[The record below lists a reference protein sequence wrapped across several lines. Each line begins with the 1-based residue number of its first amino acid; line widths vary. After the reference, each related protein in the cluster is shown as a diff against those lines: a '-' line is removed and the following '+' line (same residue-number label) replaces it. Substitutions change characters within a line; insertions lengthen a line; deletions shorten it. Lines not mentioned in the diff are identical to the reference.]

1 MCFLELEKLQW
12 SQLPVHIGAVPEARQ
27 GHVSAITSKYL
38 IISGG
43 YAGGGS
49 KRLGDVQVLD
59 LYSPRWECLDDGA
72 YVTSMPYVKGRAV
85 YTCFYG
91 NKLFTVK
98 PSMHEKL
105 FELQTLEF
113 ALPEDI
119 ERLRHSR
126 KRDLGLSEKLE
137 LCDATCTA
145 NSIEI
150 NWRPPTKNAER
161 VERYKLMIATGTGV
175 VKDVYQGPE
184 QRFRIVGLKANTE
197 YILCVKAIYDDGSFL
212 WSESKAYMT
221 RM

>member
-1 MCFLELEKLQW
+1 VQ
-12 SQLPVHIGAVPEARQ
+12 PEPRED
-27 GHVSAITSKYL
+27 HVANIVSKYL

-43 YAGGGS
+43 TSQGGT
-49 KRLGDVQVLD
+49 KRLADVHVLD
-59 LYSPRWECLDDGA
+59 LYAPRWECLDEGA
-72 YVTSMPYVKGRAV
+72 YITSMPWAKQRAI

-91 NKLFTVK
+91 NKIYTLK
-98 PSMHEKL
+98 SNMQEKL
-105 FELQTLEF
+105 FEMSVTEF

-126 KRDLGLSEKLE
+126 KRDLGISEHLE
-137 LCDATCTA
+137 LSDEAICTMS
-145 NSIEI
+145 SIEL

-161 VERYKLMIATGTGV
+161 VEKYKLMIASSTGV

-184 QRFRIVGLKANTE
+184 QRFRITGLKPNTE

-221 RM
+221 SV